1 MEKLERYRTLIQ
13 ALLSEFASHRYQDSE
28 VQSELLF
35 DPVHDHYQVL
45 DVGWERGRRIYSTPL
60 HFSIKNNKIRLEH
73 NTTDRMVAEE
83 LVAAGVPREDIVLAI
98 HPPYVRPGTGF
109 ATE

>member
-1 MEKLERYRTLIQ
+1 LYQI
-13 ALLSEFASHRYQDSE
+13 LSEFASHRYQDSE

-35 DPVHDHYQVL
+35 DPMHDHYQVL
-45 DVGWERGRRIYSTPL
+45 DVGWQRGRRIYSTPL

-73 NTTDRMVAEE
+73 NTSDRMVAEE

-98 HPPYVRPGTGF
+98 HPPYVRAGTGF